1 MRAADRPPRTAAT
14 LADDIPTC
22 SPLPARLRWR
32 ARTCLP
38 VERIRGQERNFE
50 FAAAR
55 PADNQPRRA
64 TAANSAAQRTA
75 VRGQVALQELVPAG
89 DELQVALCVCQYP
102 AGLDHNGAA
111 VGESHV
117 ARQADVTIDT
127 GGEVECVHPISG
139 VGQAD
144 PAGRVCPAELEMVQR
159 VIQIPADV
167 VEELHISRE
176 IPLNLDREA
185 AGLRVDLAERSC

>member
-1 MRAADRPPRTAAT
+1 MLSPPCAPPMASTDMPTCRTHTWSREKFRVRRGETCGQPAAT
-14 LADDIPTC
+14 RCGRQPVSYRLTWGFAVELRDLEPLTSCIGSRQPMRHLASSRVP
-22 SPLPARLRWR
+22 
-32 ARTCLP
+32 
-38 VERIRGQERNFE
+38 F
-50 FAAAR
+50 
-55 PADNQPRRA
+55 
-64 TAANSAAQRTA
+64 SAAQRTA
-75 VRGQVALQELVPAG
+75 VGGEVALQELVPAG

-167 VEELHISRE
+167 VEEL
-176 IPLNLDREA
+176 
-185 AGLRVDLAERSC
+185 